1 MFTDSDDGTRYKEE
15 ARRRLSP
22 LLDPETYSGTTANSS
37 TDSSSVDTKD
47 TDTDTDSDTDTLVY
61 PLVQMGPFGISV
73 DDFVTRQ
80 LLQTSPAGSQI
91 CLASGYFNLTDH
103 YIAAI
108 LDSSKA
114 NYNIVTASPE
124 VSLTTTL

>member
-1 MFTDSDDGTRYKEE
+1 MFTDSDDGTKYKEE

-22 LLDPETYSGTTANSS
+22 LLDPQTYSGTTANSS
-37 TDSSSVDTKD
+37 TDSSSVDKKD
-47 TDTDTDSDTDTLVY
+47 TDTDTDNDTLVY

-108 LDSSKA
+108 LDSSKS

-124 VSLTTTL
+124 VGP